1 MSLSILSVR
10 KFILFNIINFLLFSI
25 VGLFLILFYLD
36 YSFIFS
42 FFIGFIFGVISAGIL
57 LIQNKIK
64 KEKIIP
70 FLTIIR
76 IFLIFVG
83 LSIAAISFYYLNIN
97 YLYILLSSFEILIN
111 YSIIIIIKWRE
122 AWCF

>member
-1 MSLSILSVR
+1 MSLYILSVR

-42 FFIGFIFGVISAGIL
+42 FFIGFIFGAINAGIL

-64 KEKIIP
+64 KEKILP
-70 FLTIIR
+70 FFTIIR
-76 IFLIFVG
+76 LFLIFVG
-83 LSIAAISFYYLNIN
+83 LSVAAISFYYLNIN
-97 YLYILLSSFEILIN
+97 YLYILLTSFEILIN
-111 YSIIIIIKWRE
+111 YFIIIIVKWRE
-122 AWCF
+122 A

>member
-10 KFILFNIINFLLFSI
+10 KFILFNSINFLLFSI

-42 FFIGFIFGVISAGIL
+42 FFIGFIFGVINAGIL

-64 KEKIIP
+64 KEKILP
-70 FLTIIR
+70 FFTLIR
-76 IFLIFVG
+76 LFLIFVG
-83 LSIAAISFYYLNIN
+83 LSIAAVSFYYLNIN
-97 YLYILLSSFEILIN
+97 YLYILLTSFEILIN
-111 YSIIIIIKWRE
+111 YFIIIIVKWRE
-122 AWCF
+122 A

>member
-10 KFILFNIINFLLFSI
+10 KFILFNIINSLLFSI

-42 FFIGFIFGVISAGIL
+42 FFIGFIFGVINAGIL

-64 KEKIIP
+64 KEKILP
-70 FLTIIR
+70 FFTIIR
-76 IFLIFVG
+76 LFLIFVG

-97 YLYILLSSFEILIN
+97 YLYILLTSFEILIN
-111 YSIIIIIKWRE
+111 YFIIIIIKWRE
-122 AWCF
+122 V

>member
-1 MSLSILSVR
+1 MSLYILSVR

-42 FFIGFIFGVISAGIL
+42 FFIGFIFGVINAGIL

-64 KEKIIP
+64 KEKILP
-70 FLTIIR
+70 FFTIIR
-76 IFLIFVG
+76 LFLIFVG

-97 YLYILLSSFEILIN
+97 YLYILLTSFEILTN
-111 YSIIIIIKWRE
+111 YFIIIIVKWRE
-122 AWCF
+122 A

>member
-25 VGLFLILFYLD
+25 IGLFLILFYLD

-42 FFIGFIFGVISAGIL
+42 FFMGLVFGVINASIL

-64 KEKIIP
+64 NEKILP

-76 IFLIFVG
+76 LFTIFIGF
-83 LSIAAISFYYLNIN
+83 SITAVSFYYLSIN
-97 YLYILLSSFEILIN
+97 YLYILLTSFEILIN
-111 YSIIIIIKWRE
+111 YFIIIIIKWRE
-122 AWCF
+122 V